1 MNRIESFALQS
12 ALKIERPFINESFF
26 PISHDKYI
34 TFNNGSQADA
44 KKYPLIQDAINLIN
58 PYLEKN
64 NIGLYQLGVPGEET
78 YQECNVL
85 VGGTNLNQASYIL
98 SRSSLHFGVDGV
110 LNHIASSYHKPVVAL
125 YSGLPASVCS
135 PYFNKEDNLV
145 NLSGLARDALP
156 SYNENEPSKTINKIM
171 PEEVAYHIL
180 KLLNIDNTLHLYKT
194 IFIGDMYNSPIIE
207 CVPDFSP
214 DATFF
219 PQSMVHVRMDYHFD
233 EKQIPNFANGRKVAI
248 ITKDPIQDKYL
259 LAAKDNIS
267 MITYR
272 IDERSD
278 PDFVQ
283 RCIDLG
289 LQINLISSNASS
301 ISETR
306 LQFFDWPVRLV
317 EAKSKKDLDNCR
329 EICENTYF
337 KCKKTIH
344 SQAGQFPSK
353 HHWEN
358 NITSEEEN
366 LAIDS
371 PVFWE
376 ELDHLYLYNHDQ
388 DSKNKSGGKN

>member
-34 TFNNGSQADA
+34 TFNNGSQVDA
-44 KKYPLIQDAINLIN
+44 KKYPLIQDVINLIN

-64 NIGLYQLGVPGEET
+64 NIGMYQLGVAGEET
-78 YQECNVL
+78 YQNCNVL
-85 VGGTNLNQASYIL
+85 VGGTNLNQASYVL
-98 SRSSLHFGVDGV
+98 AKSSLHFGVDGV

-135 PYFNKEDNLV
+135 PYFNKEGNV
-145 NLSGLARDALP
+145 INLSGRSGDTLP

-171 PEEVAYHIL
+171 PEDVASHIL
-180 KLLNIDNTLHLYKT
+180 NLLNIDNTLHLYET
-194 IFIGDMYNSPIIE
+194 FFIGDMYNATIIE

-214 DATFF
+214 DASFF
-219 PQSMVHVRMDYHFD
+219 PQSMIHLRLDYHFD
-233 EKQIPNFANGRKVAI
+233 EKQIPIFANGRKVAI

-259 LAAKDNIS
+259 LAVKDNIS

-272 IDERSD
+272 IDESSD
-278 PDFVQ
+278 ADFVQ

-289 LQINLISSNASS
+289 LQINLISSNKQS

-306 LQFFDWPVRLV
+306 LKFFDWAVRLN
-317 EAKSKKDLDNCR
+317 EDKSKKDLDNH
-329 EICENTYF
+329 EKVCENTYF

-344 SQAGQFPSK
+344 SQSGQFPSK
-353 HHWEN
+353 YHWEN
-358 NITSEEEN
+358 KITSEKEN
-366 LAIDS
+366 PAIDS

-376 ELDHLYLYNHDQ
+376 ELEHLYLYNHDQ
-388 DSKNKSGGKN
+388 DSKKQSGGEN